1 MALVVLNEAPMRPA
15 AKMPLIGLPK
25 VRGPKGRSLT
35 LNQSRQVGLLEYL
48 AVLDIESEFAMFWR
62 TLRGADFEGLGGV
75 L

>member
-35 LNQSRQVGLLEYL
+35 LNQDRPRVSLGWLDARVSLGYRSGGL
-48 AVLDIESEFAMFWR
+48 M
-62 TLRGADFEGLGGV
+62 
-75 L
+75 